1 MFLFVLG
8 ILSDSYVQGV
18 FLTAPPFP
26 EFAKCWPVSN
36 RLRKNVR
43 VLDWPP
49 PTIEKSLS
57 VIGRQCDSHI

>member
-18 FLTAPPFP
+18 FLTAPPPFP
-26 EFAKCWPVSN
+26 VVGLVAG
-36 RLRKNVR
+36 
-43 VLDWPP
+43 PP
-49 PTIEKSLS
+49 MIEKSLS